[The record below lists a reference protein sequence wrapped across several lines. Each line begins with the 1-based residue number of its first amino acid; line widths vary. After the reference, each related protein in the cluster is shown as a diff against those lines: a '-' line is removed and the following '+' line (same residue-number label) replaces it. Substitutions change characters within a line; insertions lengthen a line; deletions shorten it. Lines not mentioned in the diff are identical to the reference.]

1 MLHIVTVATEEKY
14 YFPFLKYSCK
24 KNGISLTVL
33 GMGEK
38 WLGFNWRYQK
48 MLEFLK
54 TIDQNDLVCFVD
66 GYDVICSRNLSE
78 LPTEFE
84 RIQKRTGCKIVV
96 GEDNIV
102 NTLNKFFSY
111 FNFGKCNGKSLNAG
125 TYIGY
130 SKDIRDIIE
139 KIYAL
144 NPRNDADDQV
154 LMTMFCSKNPAE
166 FYIDEKGE
174 IFLCIVDTLN
184 DIDTHVISNIQ
195 KNSNNKVPFFIHANG
210 YGFLD
215 NTINRLGYDANHEL
229 ESLDIPTQYKKDIL
243 YNKIF
248 MYFWIFSRDWFFIIV
263 FFLIVFLIL
272 LFLYIFPGFFQ
283 NRFISN
289 FKKLLKANQ

>member
-1 MLHIVTVATEEKY
+1 MKNLVKNNISLYVKMLHIVTVATEEKY

-78 LPTEFE
+78 LPREFE
-84 RIQKRTGCKIVV
+84 RIQKKTGCKIVV
-96 GEDNIV
+96 GKDNIV
-102 NTLNKFFSY
+102 NTLNKIFSY
-111 FNFGKCNGKSLNAG
+111 FTFGKCNEKYLNAG

-130 SKDIRDIIE
+130 SKDIREIIQQ
-139 KIYAL
+139 IYAL
-144 NPRNDADDQV
+144 NPRNNADDQV
-154 LMTMFCSKNPAE
+154 LMTKFCSKNPAD

-174 IFLCIVDTLN
+174 IFLCIVDALN
-184 DIDTHVISNIQ
+184 DIDPQVIYNTQ
-195 KNSNNKVPFFIHANG
+195 KNNNNNKGPFFIHANG

-215 NTINRLGYDANHEL
+215 NTIKRLGYDANHEL
-229 ESLDIPTQYKKDIL
+229 EKIDIPSQYKNDFL
-243 YNKIF
+243 LNKIIK
-248 MYFWIFSRDWFFIIV
+248 YIWIFLRDWFFIIV
-263 FFLIVFLIL
+263 LFLIL
-272 LFLYIFPGFFQ
+272 FLFFLFLYIFP
-283 NRFISN
+283 
-289 FKKLLKANQ
+289 K